1 MTQIDFLFYILG
13 ISNQALDTASQF
25 NELLL
30 LNPVIRLKLKKEG
43 VLHLVVNHLAVIEKG
58 HIGNAVIG
66 RIAIDTT
73 TITTVANQI
82 HIVVEDRG
90 HQKDRGQGH
99 QKDQGHQKENVNL
112 KGFNCNS
119 VIHCIIFLVSL

>member
-1 MTQIDFLFYILG
+1 MTQIDFLFYISG
-13 ISNQALDTASQF
+13 ISNQALDTASQL

-99 QKDQGHQKENVNL
+99 QKENVNL
-112 KGFNCNS
+112 KGFTRNS